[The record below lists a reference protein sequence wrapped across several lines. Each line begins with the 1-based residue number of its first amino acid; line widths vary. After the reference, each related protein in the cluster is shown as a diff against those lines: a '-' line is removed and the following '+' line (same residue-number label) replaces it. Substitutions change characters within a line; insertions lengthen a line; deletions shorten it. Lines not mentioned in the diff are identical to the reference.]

1 MMDRVQQLVVEAGLP
16 WAQGNAVISI
26 FDGDIENAV
35 AFLELTERGEVAKDE
50 QGEAPAKKA
59 KQKKRNGANDK
70 SCIVCGEKKGI
81 TGFRRGSDTC
91 VKCQKA
97 GA

>member
-1 MMDRVQQLVVEAGLP
+1 MDAENEQDKSEDIIMMDRVQQLVVEAGLP

-59 KQKKRNGANDK
+59 KMTRVALCVARRRESLASGAEATH
-70 SCIVCGEKKGI
+70 V
-81 TGFRRGSDTC
+81 
-91 VKCQKA
+91 
-97 GA
+97 